1 MHGYIMFFGIG
12 GRQYGKIKK
21 IQKAF
26 KIGKNGKAAG
36 HVSDWDLFPNGAYDR

>member
-1 MHGYIMFFGIG
+1 MVFGIG

-36 HVSDWDLFPNGAYDR
+36 HVSDRDLFPDGAYDR